1 MRPDLAHSRK
11 FYGRTKGK
19 SLRPLQQ
26 VRLTRDLPAL
36 GVAGVSHDENPR
48 GRWLIRLIGLMG
60 GLIGCGW
67 K

>member
-36 GVAGVSHDENPR
+36 GVAGVSHDENPSA
-48 GRWLIRLIGLMG
+48 G
-60 GLIGCGW
+60 GG
-67 K
+67 